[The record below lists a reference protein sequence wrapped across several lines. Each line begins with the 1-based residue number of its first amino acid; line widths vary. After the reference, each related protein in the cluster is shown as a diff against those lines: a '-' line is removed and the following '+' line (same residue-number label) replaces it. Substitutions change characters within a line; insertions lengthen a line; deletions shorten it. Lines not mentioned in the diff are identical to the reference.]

1 MKNNFYSILRIE
13 HWFKNIIIFPG
24 IIAASILKKN
34 VIFNESLFLEIVLC
48 IISTSLI
55 ASSNY
60 LINEYLDR
68 KEDKYHPIKKKR
80 FFVKKKISFFYI
92 FLIYL
97 FFIFLGFLFSQNFS
111 TAYKV
116 ILFIFVLCGIFYN
129 VWPFRL
135 KNYPIV
141 DVLFESINNIIRF
154 LLGWLIILPNQF
166 PPISLILAFWMGG
179 AYLMNVK
186 RFAEYRFINN
196 SKIAGLYRKSFIFYT
211 ENFLLIMSFLYA
223 LFTIF
228 FTTIFLIKYKIEFI
242 ISMPFVSILFA
253 YYLKLGLDKKSLT
266 QNPEKLY
273 KSKELMIILIL
284 VIISLLFCAIINL
297 PILNILTVPLDFNS

>member
-1 MKNNFYSILRIE
+1 
-13 HWFKNIIIFPG
+13 
-24 IIAASILKKN
+24 
-34 VIFNESLFLEIVLC
+34 
-48 IISTSLI
+48 
-55 ASSNY
+55 
-60 LINEYLDR
+60 
-68 KEDKYHPIKKKR
+68 
-80 FFVKKKISFFYI
+80 
-92 FLIYL
+92 
-97 FFIFLGFLFSQNFS
+97 
-111 TAYKV
+111 
-116 ILFIFVLCGIFYN
+116 
-129 VWPFRL
+129 
-135 KNYPIV
+135 
-141 DVLFESINNIIRF
+141 
-154 LLGWLIILPNQF
+154 
-166 PPISLILAFWMGG
+166 MGG

-242 ISMPFVSILFA
+242 ISMPFISILFV
-253 YYLKLGLDKKSLT
+253 YYLKLGLEKKSLT

-273 KSKELMIILIL
+273 KSKELIIVLIL

>member
-1 MKNNFYSILRIE
+1 VKNNFYSILRIE

-24 IIAASILKKN
+24 IIAGAILKKN
-34 VIFNESLFLEIVLC
+34 LIFNESLFLEIILC

-97 FFIFLGFLFSQNFS
+97 FFIFLGFLFSKNFS

-141 DVLFESINNIIRF
+141 DVLFESINNVIRF

-253 YYLKLGLDKKSLT
+253 YYLKLGLDKESLT

-273 KSKELMIILIL
+273 KSKELIIILIL